1 MTANV
6 QNCAVD
12 YTDGHAKLE
21 VWGLDKEQY
30 LSDEGD
36 TAPFMVHD
44 IEGQELIAGPFSTR
58 ESAEKHRT
66 EILNGV
72 APALE
77 REKLYAMLNGNVE
90 VAAITASY

>member
-1 MTANV
+1 MTADV
-6 QNCAVD
+6 QNSAVD

-30 LSDEGD
+30 FSDEGD

-66 EILNGV
+66 EILNGI

-77 REKLYAMLNGNVE
+77 REKLYAMLNANAE
-90 VAAITASY
+90 VAATTASY